1 MVFYGIGL
9 VGALMVCWLP
19 DGVEF
24 IDMAF
29 SLRAYSD
36 IIIVEKRIS
45 LLLQKKNIRGGGHVR
60 MSWVVDKLIEFSDQ
74 SLQYLMDIQ

>member
-1 MVFYGIGL
+1 MLWFFYGIGL

-36 IIIVEKRIS
+36 IIIVEKR
-45 LLLQKKNIRGGGHVR
+45 NYRYF
-60 MSWVVDKLIEFSDQ
+60 FSSKDTNMG
-74 SLQYLMDIQ
+74 LDMFE

>member
-24 IDMAF
+24 IDMDF

-45 LLLQKKNIRGGGHVR
+45 LLLQKYKKKHGNELGR
-60 MSWVVDKLIEFSDQ
+60 
-74 SLQYLMDIQ
+74 